1 MQYGRAGLTINLE
14 KFFNLRHT
22 TRIKTFQK
30 QTYMQ
35 RRAPGLNIKT
45 APPKKREREEEK
57 KQKKKKKSKKQG
69 GTVGGNFSKQKFYI
83 MPVLGKQDAS

>member
-1 MQYGRAGLTINLE
+1 MAGLTINLE
-14 KFFNLRHT
+14 RFFNLRHT

-45 APPKKREREEEK
+45 APPKKREGRRRKKKEEK
-57 KQKKKKKSKKQG
+57 K
-69 GTVGGNFSKQKFYI
+69 
-83 MPVLGKQDAS
+83 